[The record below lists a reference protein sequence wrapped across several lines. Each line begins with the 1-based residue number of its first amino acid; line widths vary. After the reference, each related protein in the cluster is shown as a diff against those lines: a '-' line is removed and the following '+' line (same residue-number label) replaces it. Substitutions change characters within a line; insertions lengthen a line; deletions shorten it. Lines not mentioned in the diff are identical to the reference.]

1 MKHFS
6 KYYLCE
12 ALSTEAKQWLKSVI
26 DTQKALADENNF
38 NPIEIDINKLNK
50 PRNPFTYEDFFNDAI
65 VKNILNDKKV
75 GFVIT
80 NQMVRNSKNFI
91 FDDTKNIKPNCFPY
105 WYQDAKN
112 IFFVGIC
119 IYDKENTY
127 IDGFANLID
136 IESSLMIKNSED
148 LNKAIFN
155 DFIKIMST
163 DNKIKGIV
171 AKPKHAKIK
180 ALFIKLGFSPSKE
193 NNELLTYKI

>member
-38 NPIEIDINKLNK
+38 NPIEIDVNKLNK

-105 WYQDAKN
+105 WYQDVKN

>member
-1 MKHFS
+1 MKRFS
-6 KYYLCE
+6 NFFYE
-12 ALSTEAKQWLKSVI
+12 ALSSEARQWLKSVV
-26 DTQKALADENNF
+26 DTQKALAEENNF
-38 NPIEIDINKLNK
+38 QPIEVNIDNLNK

-91 FDDTKNIKPNCFPY
+91 FGDNKNIKPNCFPY

-127 IDGFANLID
+127 IDGFVNLID
-136 IESSLMIKNSED
+136 IDSSLMIKNSDD
-148 LNKAIFN
+148 LNKAILN
-155 DFIKIMST
+155 DFVKIMQT
-163 DNKIKGIV
+163 DNKVKGIV
-171 AKPKHAKIK
+171 AKPQHAKIK
-180 ALFIKLGFSPSKE
+180 QLFLKLGFSPFKE
-193 NNELLTYKI
+193 NKELLTYKI